1 MEIQRFLEDAV
12 KLDDIED
19 RRHIL
24 AQRLSGM
31 EAARQ
36 DEFAQ
41 SLKDH
46 ADRLMRTDTQ
56 QCLRVTRLLEDLAE
70 ISGNPLHR
78 ALGLLARANALSIV
92 LGEYRQAA
100 ELYAQATAI
109 YAEQGCLVEQAQA
122 QIGNVFT
129 LGVLGRLAE
138 AQASYQWASEVLQS
152 HVAWFQLARL
162 HINMAIVNSR
172 LGEDSQALAL
182 FDQAREAYRQMGIE
196 GEPHWLRVEFN
207 RAVVLRNL
215 GRFDE
220 AIQSSRMAMEKYHQ
234 LGQEVAAAR
243 AEWELAITYFVLGR
257 YNESLAMLD
266 HVRQVLLQDGRQL
279 HAILVEHFISDCLL
293 QLRRFP
299 EVLEKS
305 QQVRQLFGAR
315 GTHYEVG
322 QAILNEA
329 SAYIGLGQYKEALLS
344 LAEARHLF
352 ELEGNPVA
360 MADADLKTAQVA
372 ILEGRAETGPHLA
385 QRCTEIYTKH
395 DLPVWQARAL
405 LIAGRAALAL
415 EQWQPA
421 QAYARL
427 ALALAEARSLPDIA
441 FPARHLAGQLAVQA
455 GDLPAGLAAFEQA
468 IQEIES
474 LCGHMMV
481 EFRASFVEDKE
492 RIYEDAV
499 DLSLRLDRPL
509 HALELAERAKSRA
522 LLDLLA
528 HRLDLSISARSP
540 ADQPIVEELHEL
552 RAQRDHL
559 YRRMHADKGV
569 QRPPVHPS
577 VEGYGQRGENE
588 SFAKES
594 DNQGQRILALEKKI
608 TELWH
613 RLLIRNADYAREAT
627 LWQVRSE
634 PIQPYLEPGT
644 LLLEYYCIRG
654 QFIAFLVT
662 RQSVSSRRLE
672 ISIAQVQQLLQLLWL
687 NLHSVPHGPAGRLEL
702 LHKNALGILAKLY
715 QGLLAPFESE
725 IQAAERL
732 VIVPHNALHYIP
744 FQALYDGGAYL
755 CERQEISYLPGAN
768 VLRYCQPAIP
778 PADGAV
784 SASPCN
790 LLAVGHSYQ
799 GRLPFTLQEAEV
811 IAGMWNG
818 QTLLEEQATLGE
830 LRQRALDCRVL
841 HLAAHGDFR
850 PDNPLFSGLALA
862 DGWLTTLDIFN
873 LRLSSA
879 LVTLSACQSGRSVVG
894 GGDELLGLMR
904 SFLAAGASALV
915 STLWAVEDRSTAQLM
930 ASFYT
935 YLSQGQ
941 RKGAALR
948 QAQLDLMHDP
958 QESAY
963 RHPYF
968 WAPFFL
974 VGNAG
979 PL

>member
-1 MEIQRFLEDAV
+1 MEIQSFLEDAAR
-12 KLDDIED
+12 LADGED
-19 RRHIL
+19 QRSIL
-24 AQRLSGM
+24 AQQLSGM

-41 SLKDH
+41 ALKHH
-46 ADRLMRTDTQ
+46 ADLLMRTDTQ
-56 QCLRVTRLLEDLAE
+56 QCLRVTKLLESLAD

-78 ALGLLARANALSIV
+78 ALGLLARANACSIV

-100 ELYAQATAI
+100 ELYAKAISI
-109 YAEQGCLVEQAQA
+109 YAERGCPVEQAQA
-122 QIGNVFT
+122 QIGYVFT
-129 LGVLGRLAE
+129 LGVLGRHAE
-138 AQASYQWASEVLQS
+138 AHASYEWASEVLKS
-152 HVAWFQLARL
+152 HGAWFHLARL
-162 HINMAIVNSR
+162 HVNMAIIHAR

-182 FDQAREAYRQMGIE
+182 FEQAREAYRQMGIE
-196 GEPHWLRVEFN
+196 GEPHWLRVELN

-220 AIQSSRMAMEKYHQ
+220 AIQASRMAMEKHLE
-234 LGQEVAAAR
+234 LGQAVAAAR
-243 AEWELAITYFVLGR
+243 AEQALAITYFVLGR

-266 HVRQVLLQDGRQL
+266 HVREVLLQDGRQR
-279 HAILVEHFISDCLL
+279 HAMLVELFTSDCLL

-299 EVLEKS
+299 EVLEKC
-305 QQVRQLFGAR
+305 QRVRQLFGDR
-315 GTHYEVG
+315 GTSYEVG
-322 QAILNEA
+322 QAILDEA
-329 SAYIGLGQYKEALLS
+329 SACIGLGQHQQALQS
-344 LAEARHLF
+344 LAEARRLF
-352 ELEGNPVA
+352 EAEGNPVA
-360 MADADLKTAQVA
+360 IADADLKIAQVA
-372 ILEGRAETGPHLA
+372 TLEGQAEKGLSLA
-385 QRCTEIYTKH
+385 QGCAEIYHEH

-405 LIAGRAALAL
+405 LIAGRASLAL
-415 EQWQPA
+415 QQWQPA
-421 QAYARL
+421 QAYAEE
-427 ALALAEARSLPDIA
+427 ALALAEARRLPDIA

-455 GDLPAGLAAFEQA
+455 GDLAAGLAAFEQA
-468 IQEIES
+468 IQDIES
-474 LCGHMMV
+474 LCGRMMV

-492 RIYEDAV
+492 RINEDAV

-522 LLDLLA
+522 LLEMLA
-528 HRLDLSISARSP
+528 HRLDLSISVRNP
-540 ADQPIVEELHEL
+540 ADEPIVEELQDL
-552 RAQRDHL
+552 RAQRDRL
-559 YRRMHADKGV
+559 YRRIQADK
-569 QRPPVHPS
+569 VHPS
-577 VEGYGQRGENE
+577 GEGYGQRGD
-588 SFAKES
+588 SFLDTRDS
-594 DNQGQRILALEKKI
+594 QGQRILALENKI

-613 RLLIRNADYAREAT
+613 RLLIRNADYAREAN

-634 PIQPYLEPGT
+634 PIQPFLEPGT

-662 RQSVSSRRLE
+662 RESVSAHRLE
-672 ISIAQVQQLLQLLWL
+672 ISITQVQQLSQLLWL
-687 NLHSVPHGPAGRLEL
+687 NLRSVPRSPVGSTEL
-702 LHKNALGILAKLY
+702 LRKNALGILARLY
-715 QGLLAPFESE
+715 QGLLAPFETE
-725 IQAAERL
+725 IRQAGRL
-732 VIVPHNALHYIP
+732 VVVPHNALHYTP
-744 FQALYDGGAYL
+744 FQALYDGEAYL

-768 VLRYCQPAIP
+768 VLRYCQPATP
-778 PADGAV
+778 PVTGETT
-784 SASPCN
+784 SSNCQ
-790 LLAVGHSYQ
+790 LLAVGHSFQ
-799 GRLPFTLQEAEV
+799 GHLPFAVQEAEM

-818 QTLLEEQATLGE
+818 EALLEEQATVGE
-830 LRQRALDCRVL
+830 LRQRALDCRIL

-873 LRLSSA
+873 LRLSST

-930 ASFYT
+930 SAFYN
-935 YLSQGQ
+935 YLAQGR

-948 QAQLDLMHDP
+948 QAQLDLMHDA
-958 QESAY
+958 QESTY

>member
-1 MEIQRFLEDAV
+1 MEFQNLLEDAV

-19 RRHIL
+19 QHRVL
-24 AQRLSGM
+24 AQQLSGM
-31 EAARQ
+31 DAARQ

-41 SLKDH
+41 ALKNH

-56 QCLRVTRLLEDLAE
+56 QCLRVTRLLESLADV
-70 ISGNPLHR
+70 SGNPRHR
-78 ALGLLARANALSIV
+78 ALGLLARANAFSIV

-100 ELYAQATAI
+100 DLYAQAISI
-109 YAEQGCLVEQAQA
+109 YADLGCQVEQAQA

-129 LGVLGRLAE
+129 LGVLGRHAD
-138 AQASYQWASEVLQS
+138 AQASYQWASKILQANQ
-152 HVAWFQLARL
+152 AWFQLARL

-182 FDQAREAYRQMGIE
+182 FDQARETYRQMGIE
-196 GEPHWLRVEFN
+196 GEPHWLRIEFN

-220 AIQSSRMAMEKYHQ
+220 AIQASRMAMEKYQQ

-299 EVLEKS
+299 EVLEKC
-305 QQVRQLFGAR
+305 QQVRQLFGER

-329 SAYIGLGQYKEALLS
+329 SAYIGLGQYQEALGS
-344 LAEARHLF
+344 LDEARNLF
-352 ELEGNPVA
+352 EMEGNPVA
-360 MADADLKTAQVA
+360 MADADLKIAQVA
-372 ILEGRAETGPHLA
+372 IHEGQAEKGLHMA
-385 QRCTEIYTKH
+385 QNCSDIYQQH

-405 LIAGRAALAL
+405 LIAGRATLAM
-415 EQWQPA
+415 ERWEPA
-421 QAYARL
+421 QAYAEQ

-441 FPARHLAGQLAVQA
+441 FPAHHLAGQLALQKGDLQA
-455 GDLPAGLAAFEQA
+455 GLIAFEEA

-474 LCGHMMV
+474 LCGKMMV

-499 DLSLRLDRPL
+499 QLSLRLNRPL

-540 ADQPIVEELHEL
+540 ADLSIVQELLDL
-552 RAQRDHL
+552 RARRDRL
-559 YRRMHADKGV
+559 YRRM
-569 QRPPVHPS
+569 QS
-577 VEGYGQRGENE
+577 VEGFEQRGESA
-588 SFAKES
+588 SFAAES
-594 DNQGQRILALEKKI
+594 DTQGRQILALEKKI
-608 TELWH
+608 TDLWH
-613 RLLIRNADYAREAT
+613 RLLIRNADYAREAN

-634 PIQPYLEPGT
+634 PIQPFLEPGT
-644 LLLEYYCIRG
+644 LLIEYYCIQE
-654 QFIAFLVT
+654 QFMAFLLT
-662 RQSVSSRRLE
+662 RDSVATCQLGVS
-672 ISIAQVQQLLQLLWL
+672 ISQVQHMLQPLWL
-687 NLHSVPHGPAGRLEL
+687 NLRSVPRSSVGRIEL
-702 LHKNALGILAKLY
+702 LHKNAQGILSRLY
-715 QGLLAPFESE
+715 QGLLAPIEAQ
-725 IQAAERL
+725 IQEADRL
-732 VIVPHNALHYIP
+732 IIVPHNVLHYVP
-744 FQALYDGGAYL
+744 FQALYDGDRYL
-755 CERQEISYLPGAN
+755 CERQEISYLPGAS
-768 VLRYCQPAIP
+768 VLRYCQPGPNTPTTAASIP
-778 PADGAV
+778 
-784 SASPCN
+784 ASGCK

-799 GRLPFTLQEAEV
+799 GRLPFTLQEAEMV
-811 IAGMWNG
+811 AGMWDG
-818 QTLLEEQATLGE
+818 QVLLEEQATLGE
-830 LRQRALDCRVL
+830 LRRRALNCRIL

-873 LRLSSA
+873 LRLTSA

-904 SFLAAGASALV
+904 SFLAAGAAALV
-915 STLWAVEDRSTAQLM
+915 STLWTVEDRSTAQLM
-930 ASFYT
+930 SNFYT
-935 YLSQGQ
+935 HLSQGL
-941 RKGAALR
+941 RKGSALR

-958 QESAY
+958 HENAY
-963 RHPYF
+963 QHPYF
-968 WAPFFL
+968 WAPFSL

>member
-1 MEIQRFLEDAV
+1 MEIQKFLEDAV
-12 KLDDIED
+12 MLADDED
-19 RRHIL
+19 QHHIL
-24 AQRLSGM
+24 AEELSGM

-41 SLKDH
+41 TLKDH

-56 QCLRVTRLLEDLAE
+56 QCLRVTRLLESLAD

-100 ELYAQATAI
+100 ELYALANAI
-109 YAEQGCLVEQAQA
+109 YAEQGCLVERAQA
-122 QIGNVFT
+122 QIGYVFT
-129 LGVLGRLAE
+129 LGVLGRQAE
-138 AQASYQWASEVLQS
+138 ANASYEWASEVLKR
-152 HVAWFQLARL
+152 HAAWFQLARL
-162 HINMAIVNSR
+162 HINMAIIYSR
-172 LGEDSQALAL
+172 LGDDLQALSL

-196 GEPHWLRVEFN
+196 GEPHWLRVELN

-220 AIQSSRMAMEKYHQ
+220 AIQASRTAMEKHLE
-234 LGQEVAAAR
+234 LGQAVAAAR
-243 AEWELAITYFVLGR
+243 AEQAVAITYYILGH
-257 YNESLAMLD
+257 YNKALTMLD
-266 HVRQVLLQDGRQL
+266 HVREVLLQDGRQR
-279 HAILVEHFISDCLL
+279 HAMVVELVISDCLL

-299 EVLEKS
+299 EVLEKC
-305 QQVRQLFGAR
+305 QRVRQLFDAR
-315 GTHYEVG
+315 GTPYEVG
-322 QAILNEA
+322 LAILNEA
-329 SAYIGLGQYKEALLS
+329 SAYTGLGQHQQALKS
-344 LAEARHLF
+344 LDEARHLF
-352 ELEGNPVA
+352 ELQGNPVA
-360 MADADLKTAQVA
+360 IAEADLKIAQID
-372 ILEGRAETGPHLA
+372 ILEGRADMGLQRA
-385 QRCTEIYTKH
+385 QRCAEIYQKH

-421 QAYARL
+421 QAYADE
-427 ALALAEARSLPDIA
+427 ALALAEASRLPDIA
-441 FPARHLAGQLAVQA
+441 FPARHLSGQLAVLA
-455 GDLPAGLAAFEQA
+455 GDLSAGLKAFEQA

-474 LCGHMMV
+474 LCGQMMV

-499 DLSLRLDRPL
+499 DLNLRLERPL

-522 LLDLLA
+522 LLEMLA
-528 HRLDLSISARSP
+528 HRLDLSISVRNP
-540 ADQPIVEELHEL
+540 ADKPIVEELQDL
-552 RAQRDHL
+552 RTQRDRL
-559 YRRMHADKGV
+559 YRRMQSGEDYGERGV
-569 QRPPVHPS
+569 SQAFVDTRD
-577 VEGYGQRGENE
+577 R
-588 SFAKES
+588 
-594 DNQGQRILALEKKI
+594 QGRRILALEKKI

-613 RLLIRNADYAREAT
+613 RLLIRNADYAREAN
-627 LWQVRSE
+627 LWQIRSE
-634 PIQPYLEPGT
+634 PIQPFLEPGT
-644 LLLEYYCIRG
+644 LLLEYYCIHG

-662 RQSVSSRRLE
+662 RENISARRLE
-672 ISIAQVQQLLQLLWL
+672 ISITQVQQLLQLLWL
-687 NLHSVPHGPAGRLEL
+687 NLRSVPRSPVGSIENLR
-702 LHKNALGILAKLY
+702 KNVMGILARLY
-715 QGLLAPFESE
+715 QGLLTPLESE
-725 IQAAERL
+725 IRQARRL
-732 VIVPHNALHYIP
+732 VIVPHNALHYMP
-744 FQALYDGGAYL
+744 FQALYDGEAYL
-755 CERQEISYLPGAN
+755 CERQEISYIPGAN
-768 VLRYCQPAIP
+768 VLRYCQPSAP
-778 PADGAV
+778 PAIGDTP
-784 SASPCN
+784 SSNCN
-790 LLAVGHSYQ
+790 LLAIGHSFQ
-799 GRLPFTLQEAEV
+799 GRLPFTVQEAEM
-811 IAGMWNG
+811 IAGMWHG
-818 QTLLEEQATLGE
+818 EALLEDRATVGE
-830 LRQRALDCRVL
+830 LRRRALDCRIL

-930 ASFYT
+930 STFYN

-948 QAQLDLMHDP
+948 QAQLDLMHDT

>member
-1 MEIQRFLEDAV
+1 MEIQKFLEEAV
-12 KLDDIED
+12 MLVDGED
-19 RRHIL
+19 QRRIL
-24 AQRLSGM
+24 AQQLSGM

-41 SLKDH
+41 TLKQH
-46 ADRLMRTDTQ
+46 ADLLMRTDTQ
-56 QCLRVTRLLEDLAE
+56 QCLRVTKLLEALAD

-100 ELYAQATAI
+100 DLYAQAITI
-109 YAEQGCLVEQAQA
+109 YAEQGCMVEQAQA

-129 LGVLGRLAE
+129 LGVLGRHAE
-138 AQASYQWASEVLQS
+138 AHANYEWASEVLQANQ
-152 HVAWFQLARL
+152 AWFQLARL

-182 FDQAREAYRQMGIE
+182 FDLAREAYRQMGIE
-196 GEPHWLRVEFN
+196 GEPHWLRIEFN

-220 AIQSSRMAMEKYHQ
+220 AIQASRMAMEKYQQ

-266 HVRQVLLQDGRQL
+266 HVREVLLQDGRQL

-299 EVLEKS
+299 EVLEKC

-315 GTHYEVG
+315 GSRYEVG

-329 SAYIGLGQYKEALLS
+329 SAYIGLGQYKEALQS
-344 LAEARHLF
+344 LDEARHLF
-352 ELEGNPVA
+352 ESEGNPVA
-360 MADADLKTAQVA
+360 MADADLKSAQVA
-372 ILEGRAETGPHLA
+372 ILERQAEKGLSLA
-385 QRCTEIYTKH
+385 QRCAEIYRKH
-395 DLPVWQARAL
+395 NLPVWQARAL
-405 LIAGRAALAL
+405 LISGRAALAL
-415 EQWQPA
+415 EQWGPA
-421 QAYARL
+421 QSYAAE
-427 ALALAEARSLPDIA
+427 ALAIAKSRHLPDIT
-441 FPARHLAGQLAVQA
+441 FPARHLAGQLAMQA
-455 GDLPAGLAAFEQA
+455 GDLSAGLAAFEQA
-468 IQEIES
+468 IQDIEN
-474 LCGHMMV
+474 LCGQMMV

-499 DLSLRLDRPL
+499 DLSLRLDQSL

-522 LLDLLA
+522 LLEMLA
-528 HRLDLSISARSP
+528 QRLDLSISVRNP
-540 ADQPIVEELHEL
+540 ADQPIVEELQEL
-552 RAQRDHL
+552 RTQRDQL
-559 YRRMHADKGV
+559 YRHVQAD
-569 QRPPVHPS
+569 RINPS
-577 VEGYGQRGENE
+577 WEGYGQRGDSEPFLDTRD
-588 SFAKES
+588 S
-594 DNQGQRILALEKKI
+594 QGQRILALEKKI
-608 TELWH
+608 TDLWH

-644 LLLEYYCIRG
+644 LLVEYYCIHG
-654 QFIAFLVT
+654 QFIAFLAT
-662 RQSVSSRRLE
+662 RESVSARRLD
-672 ISIAQVQQLLQLLWL
+672 ISIPQAQQLLQLLWL
-687 NLHSVPHGPAGRLEL
+687 NLRSVPRSPAGRTEL
-702 LHKNALGILAKLY
+702 LRKNALGILAKLY
-715 QGLLAPFESE
+715 QGLLAPLESE
-725 IQAAERL
+725 IQQARRL

-744 FQALYDGGAYL
+744 FQALYDGEAYL

-768 VLRYCQPAIP
+768 VLRYCQQAAP
-778 PADGAV
+778 PV
-784 SASPCN
+784 SGETAASNCN

-799 GRLPFTLQEAEV
+799 GHLPFTVQEAKM

-818 QTLLEEQATLGE
+818 DILLEEQATLDE
-830 LRQRALDCRVL
+830 LRRHALDCRIL

-873 LRLSSA
+873 LRLRSA

-930 ASFYT
+930 ANFYS
-935 YLSQGQ
+935 YLSLGQ

-948 QAQLDLMHDP
+948 QAQLDLMHDA

-963 RHPYF
+963 SHPYF

>member
-1 MEIQRFLEDAV
+1 MEIQKFLEDAV
-12 KLDDIED
+12 RLADGED
-19 RRHIL
+19 QRRIL
-24 AQRLSGM
+24 AQQLSGM

-41 SLKDH
+41 ALKHH
-46 ADRLMRTDTQ
+46 ADLLMRTDTQ
-56 QCLRVTRLLEDLAE
+56 QCLRVTRLLEALAD

-78 ALGLLARANALSIV
+78 ALGLLAHANACSIV

-100 ELYAQATAI
+100 ELYAQAISI
-109 YAEQGCLVEQAQA
+109 YAELGCTVEQAQA

-129 LGVLGRLAE
+129 LGVLGRHAE
-138 AQASYQWASEVLQS
+138 AQASYQWASEVLQANQ
-152 HVAWFQLARL
+152 AWFELARL

-182 FDQAREAYRQMGIE
+182 FDQAKEAYRKMGIE

-220 AIQSSRMAMEKYHQ
+220 AIQASRMAMEKYQQ

-243 AEWELAITYFVLGR
+243 AEWTLAITLFVLGR

-266 HVRQVLLQDGRQL
+266 HVRQVLLRDGRRL
-279 HAILVEHFISDCLL
+279 HAMMVELFTSDCLL

-299 EVLEKS
+299 EVLEKC
-305 QQVRQLFGAR
+305 QRVRQLFGAR

-322 QAILNEA
+322 QAILKEA
-329 SAYIGLGQYKEALLS
+329 SAYIGLGQYKEALQS
-344 LAEARHLF
+344 LDEARRLF

-360 MADADLKTAQVA
+360 MADADLKIAQVA
-372 ILEGRAETGPHLA
+372 IQEGQAEKGLQIA
-385 QRCTEIYTKH
+385 QRCEEIYQQH

-415 EQWQPA
+415 QQWEPA
-421 QAYARL
+421 QTYAEE
-427 ALALAEARSLPDIA
+427 ALKLAEARGLPDIA

-455 GDLPAGLAAFEQA
+455 GNLMSGLTAFEQA
-468 IQEIES
+468 IEDIES
-474 LCGHMMV
+474 LCGQMMV

-499 DLSLRLDRPL
+499 QLSLRLDRPL

-522 LLDLLA
+522 LLDLLT

-540 ADQPIVEELHEL
+540 ADLPIVDELLEL
-552 RAQRDHL
+552 RARRDRL
-559 YRRMHADKGV
+559 YRRMV
-569 QRPPVHPS
+569 S
-577 VEGYGQRGENE
+577 EEGYGQRGESE
-588 SFAKES
+588 TLVKES
-594 DNQGQRILALEKKI
+594 DNQGRRILALEKKI
-608 TELWH
+608 TDLWH

-644 LLLEYYCIRG
+644 LLLEYYCIHG
-654 QFIAFLVT
+654 QFVAFLVT
-662 RQSVSSRRLE
+662 RENISARRLE
-672 ISIAQVQQLLQLLWL
+672 ISITQAQQLLQLLWL
-687 NLHSVPHGPAGRLEL
+687 NLHSVPRSPAGRTEL
-702 LHKNALGILAKLY
+702 LRKNALGILARLY
-715 QGLLAPFESE
+715 QGLLAPLESE
-725 IQAAERL
+725 IQQAGRL

-744 FQALYDGGAYL
+744 FQALYDGEAYL
-755 CERQEISYLPGAN
+755 CERKEISYLPGAN
-768 VLRYCQPAIP
+768 VLRYCQPTTP
-778 PADGAV
+778 PVTGESKDSG
-784 SASPCN
+784 CN
-790 LLAVGHSYQ
+790 LLAIGHSFQ
-799 GRLPFTLQEAEV
+799 GRLPFTVQEAEM

-818 QTLLEEQATLGE
+818 DALLEEKATLSE
-830 LRQRALDCRVL
+830 LRRRALDCRIL

-930 ASFYT
+930 SKFYS

-948 QAQLDLMHDP
+948 QAQLDLIHDT
-958 QESAY
+958 QGSAY
-963 RHPYF
+963 GHPYF